1 MGNTRREIIR
11 EMLSE
16 QPFVSLH
23 ELAERFP
30 ELSSMTLRRDIE
42 YFESQGEC
50 IKVRGGARSMKFIT
64 TSLEESFNLR
74 LHANSAAK
82 EAIVQRAAAMIEP
95 GRSIFL
101 DSGTTILRL
110 VSAISDKRLT
120 ITTSGPNIALEL
132 LKKNMPIVNI
142 VGGMINRDNI
152 SVSGTQAMRYMEDIN
167 IDIAFLTPSGLTMEN
182 GFTCGNYSECEFK
195 QLIIRKARKVVLLM
209 DSSKIDKSLPYT
221 FAEIGDV
228 DAVITNRDLPPEIA
242 RLARERGT
250 EIIIARTG
258 M

>member
-1 MGNTRREIIR
+1 MSNTRREIIR

-16 QPFVSLH
+16 KPFISLK
-23 ELAERFP
+23 ELGDRFP
-30 ELSSMTLRRDIE
+30 ALSSMTLRRDIE
-42 YFESQGEC
+42 YFEKQGEC

-64 TSLEESFNLR
+64 TSMEESFNLR

-82 EAIVQRAAAMIEP
+82 ECIARQAAAMIEP

-101 DSGTTILRL
+101 DSGTTVLKL
-110 VSAISDKRLT
+110 VSILEDERLT
-120 ITTSGPNIALEL
+120 ITTSGPNVAMEL

-167 IDIAFLTPSGLTMEN
+167 IDIAFLTPSGLTSET

-195 QLIIRKARKVVLLM
+195 QQIIKKARMVVLLM
-209 DSSKIDKSLPYT
+209 DNSKIDKSLPYT
-221 FAEIGDV
+221 FARMGDI
-228 DAVITNRDLPPEIA
+228 DAVITNREFPPEIMK
-242 RLARERGT
+242 LAKDTGT
-250 EIIIARTG
+250 KIIIAKPE
-258 M
+258 

>member
-1 MGNTRREIIR
+1 MNSSRRAVIR
-11 EMLSE
+11 ELLTEKPFISLKELEE
-16 QPFVSLH
+16 Q
-23 ELAERFP
+23 FP
-30 ELSSMTLRRDIE
+30 EVSSMTLRRDIE
-42 YFESQGEC
+42 YFEKQGEA

-132 LKKNMPIVNI
+132 LKKNVLAIAASILAGVAGSALSIFVMSLLFRLEHVYY
-142 VGGMINRDNI
+142 
-152 SVSGTQAMRYMEDIN
+152 VSI
-167 IDIAFLTPSGLTMEN
+167 
-182 GFTCGNYSECEFK
+182 
-195 QLIIRKARKVVLLM
+195 
-209 DSSKIDKSLPYT
+209 LP
-221 FAEIGDV
+221 
-228 DAVITNRDLPPEIA
+228 
-242 RLARERGT
+242 
-250 EIIIARTG
+250 
-258 M
+258 